1 MLRVLLVEDN
11 AADARLA
18 VEALRECTVP
28 THVAVVSDGLQALS
42 YLRCEGQYT
51 GTVLPDVLLLDLNLP
66 KMDGRKVLVEIKS
79 DHTLKHIPVIIF
91 TSSEAEHEVLLAYR
105 HGASGY
111 LVKPHALESYFSLL
125 QDCVT
130 FWGTRVRLPM
140 R

>member
-18 VEALRECTVP
+18 IEALRECTVP

-42 YLRCEGQYT
+42 YLRREGQYA
-51 GTVLPDVLLLDLNLP
+51 GAVLPDVLLLDLNLP

-79 DHTLKHIPVIIF
+79 DHILKHIPVIIF
-91 TSSEAEHEVLLAYR
+91 TSSEAEHEVLAYR

-125 QDCVT
+125 QECIT
-130 FWGTRVRLPM
+130 FWGTQVRLPV